1 MLQEQRAEPQKAGD
15 EEGFKSPSLSDLSVP
30 NQMLP
35 LGKLSLAKTSRF
47 AGVPQLLVEEWKFS
61 KSDK

>member
-1 MLQEQRAEPQKAGD
+1 MLHEQRAEPQKVGD
-15 EEGFKSPSLSDLSVP
+15 EEGFKRPSLSDLSVQ

-35 LGKLSLAKTSRF
+35 LCKLSLAKTSRF
-47 AGVPQLLVEEWKFS
+47 AVMPQLFVEEWKFS